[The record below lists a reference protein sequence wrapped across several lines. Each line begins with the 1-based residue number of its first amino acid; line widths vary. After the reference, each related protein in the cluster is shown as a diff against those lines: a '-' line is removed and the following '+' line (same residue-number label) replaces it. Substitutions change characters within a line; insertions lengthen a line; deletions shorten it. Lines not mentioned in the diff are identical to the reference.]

1 MMESNFLNIKKF
13 LSAFPQYFNKNTLQK
28 IIFFSGG
35 IIIFIGGVI
44 LYGIIINIQEIPLSE
59 AMRLKG
65 FSKLSNTSILIE
77 RKNYSLSIYEDTVL
91 IKTCRANFG
100 RNINSPKSRDGD
112 NATPVGEYKICS
124 FDTLNKYH
132 KFLQLNYPNL
142 TDAGEALVKGIIS
155 QTQYDKLSFEFYYG
169 ECPDLVTP
177 LGGNIGIQGIGEYNI
192 IFKNLP
198 FVFNWTD
205 GSIAVSN
212 EDIDEIYSVVKRGT
226 KIVIK

>member
-1 MMESNFLNIKKF
+1 MESKFLNINKI

-28 IIFFSGG
+28 VIFFSGG
-35 IIIFIGGVI
+35 TLIFILGVI
-44 LYGIIINIQEIPLSE
+44 LYGIIINFREITLNE
-59 AMRLKG
+59 AMRIKG
-65 FSKLSNTSILIE
+65 FSKLNNTSILIE

-100 RNINSPKSRDGD
+100 KNINSPKSREGD
-112 NATPVGEYKICS
+112 NATPVGEYMICYI
-124 FDTLNKYH
+124 DTISRYH
-132 KFLQLNYPNL
+132 KFLRLNYPNL
-142 TDAGEALVKGIIS
+142 MDAGEALVKGRIS
-155 QTQYDKLSFEFYYG
+155 QKQYDKLTFEFYYG
-169 ECPDLVTP
+169 DCPDSETD
-177 LGGNIGIQGIGEYNI
+177 LGGNIGIQGIGEYNS

-226 KIVIK
+226 KVVIK

>member
-1 MMESNFLNIKKF
+1 MESKFLNIKRI

-35 IIIFIGGVI
+35 TLIFIIGVI
-44 LYGIIINIQEIPLSE
+44 LYGIIINIREITLTE
-59 AMRLKG
+59 AMKLKG
-65 FSKLSNTSILIE
+65 FSKLNSTSILIE

-100 RNINSPKSRDGD
+100 RNINSPKSREGD
-112 NATPVGEYKICS
+112 NATPVGEYMICTI
-124 FDTLNKYH
+124 DTLSRYH
-132 KFLQLNYPNL
+132 KFLRLNYPNL
-142 TDAGEALVKGIIS
+142 VDAGEALVKGRIS
-155 QTQYDKLSFEFYYG
+155 QKQYDKLTFEYYYG
-169 ECPDLVTP
+169 DCPDSVTD
-177 LGGNIGIQGIGEYNI
+177 LGGNIGIQGIGEYNT

-226 KIVIK
+226 KVVIK

>member
-1 MMESNFLNIKKF
+1 MESKFLNIKKI

-35 IIIFIGGVI
+35 TIIFIGGVV
-44 LYGIIINIQEIPLSE
+44 LYGIIINIREIPLKE

-65 FSKLSNTSILIE
+65 FSQLSNTSILIE

-100 RNINSPKSRDGD
+100 RNINNPKCREDD
-112 NATPVGEYKICS
+112 NATPVGEYMICS
-124 FDTLNKYH
+124 VDTINKYH
-132 KFLQLNYPNL
+132 KFLRLNYPNL
-142 TDAGEALVKGIIS
+142 IDASEALVKGIIS
-155 QTQYDKLSFEFYYG
+155 QKQFDKLNFEFYYG
-169 ECPDLVTP
+169 DCPDQDTD
-177 LGGNIGIQGIGEYNI
+177 LGGNIGIHGIGEYNA

-205 GSIAVSN
+205 GSVAVSN

-226 KIVIK
+226 KVVIK

>member
-1 MMESNFLNIKKF
+1 MANNLLNIKKI
-13 LSAFPQYFNKNTLQK
+13 LAASDQYFNKNTLQK
-28 IIFFSGG
+28 VIFFSGG
-35 IIIFIGGVI
+35 IIIFIWGVI
-44 LYGIIINIQEIPLSE
+44 LYGIIINIREVPLSE

-65 FSKLSNTSILIE
+65 FIKLSNPSILIE

-100 RNINSPKSRDGD
+100 RNISYAKSRDGD
-112 NATPVGEYKICS
+112 NATPVGEYMICS
-124 FDTLNKYH
+124 FDTSSKYH
-132 KFLQLNYPNL
+132 KFLRINYPNL
-142 TDAGEALVKGIIS
+142 TDAGDALVKGIIS
-155 QTQYDKLSFEFYYG
+155 QKQYDKLNFEFYYG

-177 LGGNIGIQGIGEYNI
+177 LGGDIGIHGIGKFNA

-198 FVFNWTD
+198 FAFNWTD

-226 KIVIK
+226 KVVIK

>member
-1 MMESNFLNIKKF
+1 MESKFLNIKKI

-35 IIIFIGGVI
+35 TIIFIIGVI
-44 LYGIIINIQEIPLSE
+44 LYGIIVNIREIPLNE

-91 IKTCRANFG
+91 IKTYRANFG
-100 RNINSPKSRDGD
+100 RNINSPKSREGD
-112 NATPVGEYKICS
+112 NATPVGEYMICS
-124 FDTLNKYH
+124 IDTLNRYY
-132 KFLQLNYPNL
+132 KFLRLNYPNL
-142 TDAGEALVKGIIS
+142 TDAGEALVKGIIT
-155 QTQYDKLSFEFYYG
+155 QKQYDKLNFEFYYG
-169 ECPDLVTP
+169 ECPDPDTD
-177 LGGNIGIQGIGEYNI
+177 LGGNIGIQGIGKYNVM
-192 IFKNLP
+192 FKNLP

-226 KIVIK
+226 RVVIK

>member
-1 MMESNFLNIKKF
+1 MESKFLNIKKI

-35 IIIFIGGVI
+35 TLIFIIGVI
-44 LYGIIINIQEIPLSE
+44 LYGIIINIREITLTE
-59 AMRLKG
+59 AMKLKG
-65 FSKLSNTSILIE
+65 FSKLNSISILIE

-100 RNINSPKSRDGD
+100 RNINSPKSREGD
-112 NATPVGEYKICS
+112 NATPVGEYMICS
-124 FDTLNKYH
+124 IDTLSRYH

-142 TDAGEALVKGIIS
+142 VDAGEALVKGRIS
-155 QTQYDKLSFEFYYG
+155 QKQYDKLTFEFYYG
-169 ECPDLVTP
+169 DCPDSATD
-177 LGGNIGIQGIGEYNI
+177 LGGNIGIQGIGEYNT

-205 GSIAVSN
+205 GSISVSN
-212 EDIDEIYSVVKRGT
+212 EDIDEIYSVVRRGT
-226 KIVIK
+226 KVVIK

>member
-1 MMESNFLNIKKF
+1 MGNKFLDIKKI
-13 LSAFPQYFNKNTLQK
+13 LSTLPLYFNKNTLQK

-35 IIIFIGGVI
+35 IIVFIAGVI
-44 LYGIIINIQEIPLSE
+44 LYGIIINIREISLNE

-65 FSKLSNTSILIE
+65 YSKLSNASILID

-100 RNINSPKSRDGD
+100 RNINNAKCREDD
-112 NATPVGEYKICS
+112 NATPVGEYMICS
-124 FDTLNKYH
+124 IDTANRYH
-132 KFLQLNYPNL
+132 KFLRINYPNL
-142 TDAGEALVKGIIS
+142 NDAAEALVKGIIT
-155 QTQYDKLSFEFYYG
+155 QKQYDKLNFEFYYG
-169 ECPDLVTP
+169 DCPDQDTE
-177 LGGNIGIQGIGEYNI
+177 LGGNIGIQGIGEYNL
-192 IFKNLP
+192 IFKNFP

-226 KIVIK
+226 KVVIK

>member
-1 MMESNFLNIKKF
+1 MESKFLNIKKI

-35 IIIFIGGVI
+35 TIIFIAGVI
-44 LYGIIINIQEIPLSE
+44 LYGIIINIKEIPLNE

-65 FSKLSNTSILIE
+65 YSKLNNTSILIE

-100 RNINSPKSRDGD
+100 RNINRPKCREDD
-112 NATPVGEYKICS
+112 YATPVGEYMICS
-124 FDTLNKYH
+124 VDTLNKYH
-132 KFLQLNYPNL
+132 KFLRLNYPNL
-142 TDAGEALVKGIIS
+142 ADAGEALFKGIIT
-155 QTQYDKLSFEFYYG
+155 QKQYDKLNFEFYYG
-169 ECPDLVTP
+169 DCPDQDTE
-177 LGGNIGIQGIGEYNI
+177 LGGNIGIHGIGEYNV

-212 EDIDEIYSVVKRGT
+212 EDIDEIYSIVKRGT
-226 KIVIK
+226 KVVIK